1 MNGHRVPEWLVHNKC
16 RHILSVALLPLG
28 ERERERGGER
38 EGRERK
44 GRRRRENMRERKIT
58 KEKQNDSLNI
68 YTDV

>member
-1 MNGHRVPEWLVHNKC
+1 MGTGYQNGWYTINADISCLWHFYHW
-16 RHILSVALLPLG
+16 

-44 GRRRRENMRERKIT
+44 GRRRREDMRERKIT

-68 YTDV
+68 HTDV